1 MLDRS
6 TMLDRIAQA
15 VRVARTKRALSLE
28 ALAKSAGVPS
38 EVLVALEEGRRG
50 VTLSQLGHLATA
62 LEVDDDAL
70 LDGVVRDRPRASVFF
85 RQGTWQDYRHQDDE
99 VFERVME
106 QARACVALRDMLP
119 PTHGLRLR
127 KRGIEPQAVGAK
139 TPVEA
144 AREGYALARS
154 VREALG
160 RTSDCLLDLRSI
172 LEKLFDVPVWVA
184 SLASP
189 VPAVSLVDG
198 DRVAVAVVLNAN
210 DRTRQDNP
218 LVDRVH
224 LAHELCHVLFDE
236 SEPGRIHLVLEH
248 ARDNSGD
255 LVEARARGFAAE
267 LLLPRRGLQGL
278 LGEPGRVTSELR
290 AMELI
295 QKARGHFV
303 TPWEIAAHHLGNLH
317 FIEKRLADELAR
329 RGGNAGASPDAG
341 LSLPPVD
348 APPIVLLERVKRAWD
363 DALITDGQAREAL
376 SLGPGEPLPFQ
387 R

>member
-6 TMLDRIAQA
+6 TMLDRISQA
-15 VRVARTKRALSLE
+15 VRQARTRRALSQE
-28 ALAKSAGVPS
+28 ALAKSAGVAV
-38 EVLVALEEGRRG
+38 EAIVALEEGRRG
-50 VTLSQLGHLATA
+50 VTLSQIGHIATA

-99 VFERVME
+99 VFDRVME
-106 QARACVALRDMLP
+106 QARACVALREILP

-127 KRGIEPQAVGAK
+127 KRGFEPKVLIAE
-139 TPVEA
+139 TPAEA
-144 AREGYALARS
+144 AREGYALARR

-160 RTSDCLLDLRSI
+160 RTSDLLLDLRAL

-189 VPAVSLVDG
+189 VPAVSLIDG
-198 DRVAVAVVLNAN
+198 DRIAVAVVLNAN

-267 LLLPRRGLQGL
+267 FLLPKDGLRAL
-278 LGEPGRVTSELR
+278 LGEPRRVASEAHAL
-290 AMELI
+290 EFI

-329 RGGNAGASPDAG
+329 RGGNAGASPEAG

-348 APPIVLLERVKRAWD
+348 APPVVLQERVRRAWD
-363 DALITDGQAREAL
+363 DARITDGQARAAL
-376 SLGPGEPLPFQ
+376 GLGPGEPLPFGP
-387 R
+387 